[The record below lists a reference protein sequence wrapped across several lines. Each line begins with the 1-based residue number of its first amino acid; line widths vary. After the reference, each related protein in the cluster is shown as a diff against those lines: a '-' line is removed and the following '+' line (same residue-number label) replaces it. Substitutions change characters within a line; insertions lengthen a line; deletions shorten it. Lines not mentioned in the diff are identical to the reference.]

1 MNRSTKNSKS
11 TIHHAT
17 VIEIDYCRLDI
28 VIDPDGKHPTVVGLA
43 IDQATRM
50 PVAYGMGQS
59 VAEAAS
65 NIHSQLHS

>member
-17 VIEIDYCRLDI
+17 VIEIDYCRLNI
-28 VIDPDGKHPTVVGLA
+28 VIDPDGNRPTVGMA

-50 PVAYGMGQS
+50 PVAYGLGQS

-65 NIHSQLHS
+65 SIHSQLHS